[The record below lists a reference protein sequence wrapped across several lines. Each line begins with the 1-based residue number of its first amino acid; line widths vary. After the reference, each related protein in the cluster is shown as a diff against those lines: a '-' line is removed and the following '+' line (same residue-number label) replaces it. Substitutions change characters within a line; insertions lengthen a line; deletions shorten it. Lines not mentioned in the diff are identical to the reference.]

1 MVAGCISHFQQH
13 PFTMIV
19 CVCVRVLQDVDEY
32 FENEKGFLLE
42 YHAKIKDATQK
53 ADKMTKVHK
62 SETPTVV
69 QNIW

>member
-1 MVAGCISHFQQH
+1 MC
-13 PFTMIV
+13 V
-19 CVCVRVLQDVDEY
+19 CVCVCLRVLQDVDDY

-62 SETPTVV
+62 SETPAVV
-69 QNIW
+69 

>member
-1 MVAGCISHFQQH
+1 MVADCISHFQQH
-13 PFTMIV
+13 LFTIMCV
-19 CVCVRVLQDVDEY
+19 CVCMHVLQDVDEY

-69 QNIW
+69 